1 MGLVT
6 IERQDFEMEPVTTA
20 SSRVTPIVREHVL
33 RWPGG
38 GIIWRRPVA
47 LSVAAE
53 ERTYRVPII
62 NVNLRAT
69 IAAVGI
75 GMLFA
80 IAIRAL
86 SGLGRSQ

>member
-6 IERQDFEMEPVTTA
+6 IERQDLRMEPVVAA
-20 SSRVTPIVREHVL
+20 STRVTPVVREHVL
-33 RWPGG
+33 RYPGG

-47 LSVAAE
+47 LSVE
-53 ERTYRVPII
+53 TEDRTYRVPII
-62 NVNLRAT
+62 NINLRAT
-69 IAAVGI
+69 WAAVVI
-75 GMLFA
+75 GVLFA